1 MRITGGELRGRTI
14 KCPDGVIRPAM
25 DRMRESLF
33 SILGDLSGKS
43 FLDLFSGSGTIAIE
57 AVSRGASHVE
67 LVEKDKI
74 KIQTVLNNVSITEKE
89 MGQKIHC
96 HFMAVELFLKRC
108 KNKFDIIFFDP
119 PFPYKYHKSL
129 VEMVAKGELLNPGGV
144 VLIHRPKE
152 KEMPDAVLQLERGDQ
167 REYGRSIVD
176 FYFNKPWM
184 NIDKKM
190 KCVRMEDV

>member
-1 MRITGGELRGRTI
+1 MRITGGQLRGRSI

-33 SILGDLSGKS
+33 AILGELEGKS
-43 FLDLFSGSGTIAIE
+43 FLDLFSGSGTVAIE

-74 KIQTVLNNVSITEKE
+74 KVGTVLSNVALTEKE
-89 MGQKIHC
+89 MGRKIRC

-108 KNKFDIIFFDP
+108 KNKYDIIFLDP
-119 PFPYKYHKSL
+119 PFPYKYHQSL
-129 VEMVAKGELLNPGGV
+129 IEMVSKGELLTPGGV

-152 KEMPDAVLQLERGDQ
+152 KEMPDSVLQLKLADR

-176 FYFNKPWM
+176 FYVN
-184 NIDKKM
+184 NS
-190 KCVRMEDV
+190 

>member
-1 MRITGGELRGRTI
+1 MRITGGELRGRSI

-25 DRMRESLF
+25 DRMRESIF
-33 SILGDLSGKS
+33 AILGDLSGKS
-43 FLDLFSGSGTIAIE
+43 FLDMFSGSGTIAIE

-74 KIQTVLNNVSITEKE
+74 KIQTVLSNVAITEEE
-89 MGQKIHC
+89 MEQKIHC

-119 PFPYKYHKSL
+119 PFPYKYHQSL
-129 VEMVAKGELLNPGGV
+129 IEMVAKGDLLQSRGLA
-144 VLIHRPKE
+144 LIHRPKE
-152 KEMPDAVLQLERGDQ
+152 KQMPQEVLHLKLCDR

-176 FYFNKPWM
+176 FYRN
-184 NIDKKM
+184 
-190 KCVRMEDV
+190 